1 VAQPFLPEG
10 AWVVKI
16 FETRKEALDTVHELK
31 RKDANRVIYMD
42 QVRDGFVI
50 FDATNQR
57 YIEEEI
63 DPWLT

>member
-1 VAQPFLPEG
+1 M
-10 AWVVKI
+10 KI

-50 FDATNQR
+50 FDATSQR
-57 YIEEEI
+57 YIEEEV